1 MGSRYTLKNRLDKIM
16 KFGSQTNLIL
26 KGRIKKKSNKKR
38 PNSTP
43 VNVLNPLPET

>member
-26 KGRIKKKSNKKR
+26 KGRIKKKRAIKKG
-38 PNSTP
+38 PTQP
-43 VNVLNPLPET
+43 